1 MRFADKLKNDTPAI
15 GTLVTIG
22 APEVAE
28 MLSMC
33 GYDWLF
39 IDMEHGPFSIGQVQH
54 IVQVVRGGCSAI
66 VRVPKND
73 DVWIKR
79 ALDTGCDG
87 IIIPHVNSAEEARR
101 AVAAAKYPPLGARS
115 AGVSRAHDYGMN
127 FGDYVATAN
136 EQIAL
141 IIQAEHID
149 AVNNLDDIL
158 SVEGIDAVFIGP
170 YDLSGSMNRLGEVTS
185 EPVQAAIHTIKQTC
199 TARDM
204 PFGIFVMQAGAA
216 RQEIDGGCDFV
227 AVGTD
232 AIMMWGAAKDSLAV
246 LREET

>member
-1 MRFADKLKNDTPAI
+1 VRFADKFKNDTPAI
-15 GTLVTIG
+15 GTLITIG

-39 IDMEHGPFSIGQVQH
+39 IDMEHGALSIGQVQH
-54 IVQVVRGGCSAI
+54 IVQVIRNGCSAI
-66 VRVPKND
+66 VRVPTND
-73 DVWIKR
+73 EAWIKR

-87 IIIPHVNSAEEARR
+87 IIIPHVNTAEEARR
-101 AVAAAKYPPLGARS
+101 AVAASKYPPLGARS
-115 AGVSRAHDYGMN
+115 AGVGRAHDYGMN
-127 FGDYVATAN
+127 FSDYVAIAN

-141 IIQAEHID
+141 IVQAEHID

-158 SVEGIDAVFIGP
+158 AVEGIDAIFIGP

-185 EPVQAAIHTIKQTC
+185 EPVQAAINTIKQTC
-199 TARDM
+199 TAHNM
-204 PFGIFVMQAGAA
+204 PFGIFVMQAEAA
-216 RQEIDGGCDFV
+216 RQEQCNFV

-232 AIMMWGAAKDSLAV
+232 AIMMWQAAKDSLGM
-246 LREET
+246 LRGK